1 MVPNHQPNMIY
12 IYTYI
17 VDFPIRTSIE
27 TSIDGISIYIWV
39 NHNISLTWIKAHLGM
54 ISLINYDSRVRSQW
68 GRYNLPRYIYIYHQF
83 SMEIIWWEYMV
94 SFPIISYTSIFSMVY
109 IYIYIYIKL
118 MGMISYWDKPKHLNF
133 FPANPMIRPVY
144 PLRDCPTRIRGVH
157 PSYPWHDIH
166 DISGKYQFIHE
177 WNSWY
182 VWYDIHDIHST
193 NTPSSVSGFSDYA
206 LSK

>member
-1 MVPNHQPNMIY
+1 
-12 IYTYI
+12 
-17 VDFPIRTSIE
+17 
-27 TSIDGISIYIWV
+27 
-39 NHNISLTWIKAHLGM
+39 M

-68 GRYNLPRYIYIYHQF
+68 GRYNLPRYIYIPSIFHGNHMMGIYG
-83 SMEIIWWEYMV
+83 
-94 SFPIISYTSIFSMVY
+94 IISYHFLYINIFHG
-109 IYIYIYIKL
+109 IYIYIKL
-118 MGMISYWDKPKHLNF
+118 MGMISYWDKPKHLIF